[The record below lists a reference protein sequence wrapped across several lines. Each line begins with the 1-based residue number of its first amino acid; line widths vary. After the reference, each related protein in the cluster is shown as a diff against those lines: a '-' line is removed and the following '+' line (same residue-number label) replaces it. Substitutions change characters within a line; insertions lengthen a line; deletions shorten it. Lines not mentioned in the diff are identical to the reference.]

1 LGLWFAK
8 SYASIDVN
16 TIICK
21 SSNSY
26 FNVSFIHYMIF
37 DLKRNLKRT
46 WEENE
51 KNSKELKRIWKEF
64 EKNLKGTWKEIE
76 KNLKRAWKE
85 PENNS
90 SRPAQTLSYNSLL
103 AAIY

>member
-1 LGLWFAK
+1 
-8 SYASIDVN
+8 
-16 TIICK
+16 
-21 SSNSY
+21 
-26 FNVSFIHYMIF
+26 M
-37 DLKRNLKRT
+37 KRT
-46 WEENE
+46 Q
-51 KNSKELKRIWKEF
+51 KNLKEF